1 MFMCFKTAF
10 LLHPIP
16 LPSCFFSTALSL
28 FKKKWRDPAEFLLRQ
43 KLFKKRQVYVAE
55 IVVRHTKRRT
65 YRWSH
70 GSLGRGIP
78 PSWSKLPCR
87 LAGLAG
93 GLTFFFWGWG
103 NDGLM
108 AFFLMGLM
116 MGWWVFRVDDVNIVV
131 FHGVVWG
138 GWWLKGI
145 PRITP
150 FERGVLLKG
159 VSLRIPNHRDPNQRL
174 TISWMM
180 EMQECRILQK
190 QLLALNG
197 FDLHVFD
204 WSLVQ

>member
-1 MFMCFKTAF
+1 MFTFCCTPCHCHIA
-10 LLHPIP
+10 
-16 LPSCFFSTALSL
+16 FFSNNPIF
-28 FKKKWRDPAEFLLRQ
+28 FKKKWLDPAEFLLRQ
-43 KLFKKRQVYVAE
+43 KLKKKRQVYVAE

-65 YRWSH
+65 DRWSH

-87 LAGLAG
+87 PAGLEVFS
-93 GLTFFFWGWG
+93 LCLFFVWGG

-108 AFFLMGLM
+108 AFLMGLM
-116 MGWWVFRVDDVNIVV
+116 MGWWVVRVDDVQLVV
-131 FHGVVWG
+131 GNTGGLGRLVV
-138 GWWLKGI
+138 LGI
-145 PRITP
+145 RRITP

-174 TISWMM
+174 TFSWMM

-197 FDLHVFD
+197 FVLQVLD